1 MSGGIHHARRAA
13 LALLVCV
20 LLGSQTVTAQD
31 PRAAAVQRVA
41 REWLTLVDKLDAA
54 ASWSAAG
61 ARFQQ
66 GMTPAQWAGILQS
79 DRAPRGA
86 IVQRAV
92 ATTTFSNTGPGLPA
106 GGEYALVRF
115 RSSFANLAD
124 GGEEVVLEVGP
135 GYAWR
140 VIGYM
145 LI

>member
-92 ATTTFSNTGPGLPA
+92 ATTTFSSSGPGLPA

-135 GYAWR
+135 DYAWH
-140 VIGYM
+140 VVGYM

>member
-92 ATTTFSNTGPGLPA
+92 ATTTFSSSGPGLPA
-106 GGEYALVRF
+106 GGEYALVGF

>member
-92 ATTTFSNTGPGLPA
+92 ATTTFSSSGPGLPA

>member
-1 MSGGIHHARRAA
+1 MSGGIHRARRAA

-92 ATTTFSNTGPGLPA
+92 ATTTFSSSGPGLPA

>member
-1 MSGGIHHARRAA
+1 MNRGIDPARRAA
-13 LALLVCV
+13 LALLACA
-20 LLGSQTVTAQD
+20 LLAHRAVRAQD
-31 PRAAAVQRVA
+31 PRSTSVQRAA
-41 REWLTLVDKLDAA
+41 REWLALVDKLDAA
-54 ASWSAAG
+54 ASWNAAG

-92 ATTTFSNTGPGLPA
+92 AATTFSSTGPGLPA

-135 GYAWR
+135 DYAWH

>member
-1 MSGGIHHARRAA
+1 MSHGADRARRAA
-13 LALLVCV
+13 LVLLACALLAP
-20 LLGSQTVTAQD
+20 QAVTAQD
-31 PRAAAVQRVA
+31 PRAATVQRVA
-41 REWLTLVDKLDAA
+41 REWLALVDKLDAA

-61 ARFQQ
+61 ARFQER
-66 GMTPAQWAGILQS
+66 MTPAQWAGILQS

-86 IVQRAV
+86 MVQRAV
-92 ATTTFSNTGPGLPA
+92 AATTFSNSGPGLPA

-124 GGEEVVLEVGP
+124 RGEEVVLEVGP
-135 GYAWR
+135 GYVWR